1 MKVSQVDGG
10 TINWY
15 LEQAGRN
22 FRQHF
27 QALGWQNQSW
37 LDKNR
42 NADPAVSETEHF
54 LLCFLNKNQEL
65 DVSCVH
71 HTASKH
77 LQNGLLDSNK

>member
-27 QALGWQNQSW
+27 QALGWQSW

-54 LLCFLNKNQEL
+54 HLHFPNKNQEL
-65 DVSCVH
+65 DVSCIH

-77 LQNGLLDSNK
+77 LQNDLLDSNK